1 MSEAKLVWSF
11 LRIKQWYKNVV
22 IFLGVVFGMV
32 LLSPENILVSVLGFF
47 ALCLITSS
55 GYIRNDILDVK
66 YDKIHPEKKKRP
78 LASNKITL
86 KQANIIFLIVFS
98 VAVIFSFSLDWF
110 FGVLMIILFVNTE
123 IYSRFTKKIIFL
135 DVFAIGINFVIR
147 AISGIILINTPISPW
162 IILGVF
168 FVALFLAFLKRKS
181 EKITLKDSA
190 AKHRRVLKYY
200 TQNML
205 DYSVYFSGIMIAI
218 TYVIYS
224 IIGHFLDGRLILSIP
239 FIIIA
244 VLRQFQLSKLNHP
257 LIQKNEFYNDKITAI
272 ILISYSLFTLI
283 LLYSDVYDMLIKS

>member
-98 VAVIFSFSLDWF
+98 VAVIFSCSLDWF
-110 FGVLMIILFVNTE
+110 FGVL
-123 IYSRFTKKIIFL
+123 
-135 DVFAIGINFVIR
+135 
-147 AISGIILINTPISPW
+147 
-162 IILGVF
+162 
-168 FVALFLAFLKRKS
+168 
-181 EKITLKDSA
+181 
-190 AKHRRVLKYY
+190 
-200 TQNML
+200 
-205 DYSVYFSGIMIAI
+205 
-218 TYVIYS
+218 
-224 IIGHFLDGRLILSIP
+224 
-239 FIIIA
+239 
-244 VLRQFQLSKLNHP
+244 
-257 LIQKNEFYNDKITAI
+257 
-272 ILISYSLFTLI
+272 
-283 LLYSDVYDMLIKS
+283 